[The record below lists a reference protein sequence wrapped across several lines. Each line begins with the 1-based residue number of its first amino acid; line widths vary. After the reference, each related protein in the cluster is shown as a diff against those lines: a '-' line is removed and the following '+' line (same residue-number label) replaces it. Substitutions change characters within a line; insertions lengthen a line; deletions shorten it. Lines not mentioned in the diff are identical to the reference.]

1 MLRLGE
7 VLHTDRYQVT
17 YYLLNDSL
25 YRTLR
30 KHRMFCTS
38 LYITTTY
45 GKHTLRGG
53 KSTPLE
59 KEDIHTSHVGALL
72 YAVKAVGFQP
82 LS

>member
-25 YRTLR
+25 YENIAC
-30 KHRMFCTS
+30 FVPAS
-38 LYITTTY
+38 IYINTTY

-59 KEDIHTSHVGALL
+59 KVVKEDIHIVQQCM
-72 YAVKAVGFQP
+72 YFQ
-82 LS
+82 